1 MLDLSII
8 KNKYVTTIEDRERL
22 AYYELHFVPSLLP
35 DNYLARTR
43 VHSRRVPEA
52 IPIIIAPSLVHVKSN
67 KKLCKGNEKDA
78 RMTW

>member
-1 MLDLSII
+1 MFDLSII

-22 AYYELHFVPSLLP
+22 AYYELQFAPSMLP

-52 IPIIIAPSLVHVKSN
+52 IPIIIAPSLVHVKSD
-67 KKLCKGNEKDA
+67 KKLCKGSGG
-78 RMTW
+78 MTG